1 MRSEFLFVSS
11 STCLRQAGDCIFQ
24 AHCVCVCVC
33 VCVCMY
39 VCMYVTH
46 RAYLYCAR
54 SYRHV
59 YGHLTYEVAL

>member
-1 MRSEFLFVSS
+1 MRSEFLLVSS
-11 STCLRQAGDCIFQ
+11 SSFLRQAGDCIFQ

-33 VCVCMY
+33 VCV
-39 VCMYVTH
+39 YVTH